1 MVAEKEAA
9 EAAEVV
15 GEAVMTAEEGEV
27 VLEDTVMAVTG
38 VTLPVQ
44 YAVMMV
50 EGVVMEDAMM
60 TAEEGEEVLE
70 GAIMAVTKAAA
81 VV

>member
-1 MVAEKEAA
+1 
-9 EAAEVV
+9 
-15 GEAVMTAEEGEV
+15 
-27 VLEDTVMAVTG
+27 
-38 VTLPVQ
+38 
-44 YAVMMV
+44 MMV

-60 TAEEGEEVLE
+60 TAEEGEVVLE